1 MSVKVDTNIYQVVV
15 IIKSSTNYINKIPVN
30 VSCSGG
36 PESRRQAL
44 WMALKV
50 CGEGGFRGGSK
61 NEGQASV
68 CESNLA
74 KPTN

>member
-1 MSVKVDTNIYQVVV
+1 
-15 IIKSSTNYINKIPVN
+15 
-30 VSCSGG
+30 VSG